1 LPNLTQQHT
10 NLSTLHPGWICHYQI
25 FQTAMEGINILLVKR
40 SADSEMK
47 MGFKLKYCLLKAAPT
62 DKKSV

>member
-1 LPNLTQQHT
+1 
-10 NLSTLHPGWICHYQI
+10 
-25 FQTAMEGINILLVKR
+25 MEGINILLVKR